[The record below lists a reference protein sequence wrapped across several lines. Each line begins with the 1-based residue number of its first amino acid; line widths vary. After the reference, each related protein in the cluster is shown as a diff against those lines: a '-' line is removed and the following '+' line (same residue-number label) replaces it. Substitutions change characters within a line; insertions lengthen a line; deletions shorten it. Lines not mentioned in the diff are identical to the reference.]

1 MEELESL
8 DQKALETAYVNS
20 YNYTTS
26 QRVVAVIAV
35 IVVILAIIG
44 LGTYLFLNVIN
55 ILKP

>member
-8 DQKALETAYVNS
+8 DEKALADQYIAS

-35 IVVILAIIG
+35 LGVILAIIG
-44 LGTYLFLNVIN
+44 VSTFLFLNVFNLIE
-55 ILKP
+55 P